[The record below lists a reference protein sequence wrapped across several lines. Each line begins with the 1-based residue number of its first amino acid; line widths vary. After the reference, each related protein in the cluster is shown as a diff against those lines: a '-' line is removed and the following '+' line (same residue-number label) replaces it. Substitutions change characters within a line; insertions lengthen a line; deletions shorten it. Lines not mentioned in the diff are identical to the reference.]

1 MSRKRKK
8 QRPRKPPAARP
19 ETPAPAPRR
28 ATPDLDERPPA
39 PWGSFPLVE
48 IVIFFGIAAVIVGFA
63 TGGSRGGTLV
73 LAGLVLAALGG
84 LELSIREHF
93 SGFRS
98 HTTLLSGA
106 VGLAVLVIISFAIRS
121 LWLPIALA
129 IAIAVGLASAWLLTR
144 AFQRRSGRA
153 FKIR

>member
-1 MSRKRKK
+1 V
-8 QRPRKPPAARP
+8 P
-19 ETPAPAPRR
+19 TPAPRR
-28 ATPDLDERPPA
+28 AAPDLNQRPPA

-48 IVIFFGIAAVIVGFA
+48 IVIFFGIASVIVGFA

-106 VGLAVLVIISFAIRS
+106 VGLAVLVTLSFAVRS
-121 LWLPIALA
+121 LPLPIALA
-129 IAIAVGLASAWLLTR
+129 IAVAVGLASAWLLTR
-144 AFQRRSGRA
+144 AFQRRSGRTY
-153 FKIR
+153 KIR

>member
-1 MSRKRKK
+1 
-8 QRPRKPPAARP
+8 
-19 ETPAPAPRR
+19 
-28 ATPDLDERPPA
+28 
-39 PWGSFPLVE
+39 LVE
-48 IVIFFGIAAVIVGFA
+48 LVIFSGIAAVIAGFA
-63 TGGSRGGTLV
+63 MGGSRGGTLV

-98 HTTLLSGA
+98 HTTLLAGA
-106 VGLAVLVIISFAIRS
+106 VGLAVLVGLSFAVRS